1 MFLHP
6 RVLAFVGVLSLSVVS
21 THQGVSAQ
29 GLGQLVRCKTPSMAA
44 GVGVEGPTDCAYSS
58 TNPTSQYE
66 STFLFL
72 VPVVFHVIR
81 HSNGQGN
88 LSAAQVQSQIDIL
101 NEDFRGLPGTPG
113 APGYDTMIQFYLATV
128 DPDGR
133 PTTGITFSTNN
144 TWFNDGGQY
153 YNSLAWDPHR
163 YLNIYS
169 NNGGGALGYVPSL
182 PQSGNVGRK
191 SDRIVVLWNTVGR
204 NGSYGSPYNMGR
216 TVTHEAGHY
225 LGLWHTFDRGCGTN
239 SCYTTGDTICDTNKE
254 QSAHWGCAPRTTCSS
269 PDPINNY
276 MDYSDDRCMWE
287 FTSEQSRRM
296 RCTLEFWRPDL
307 WTRGVAASVVYRSG
321 GVNVESFRIF
331 PPVIGGEFRGAA
343 SPVSTGHTTAVV
355 FGSTMA
361 ANVPMAGGFELLVDL
376 GPTAT
381 TFSLPPITGSPATF
395 SFPIPNEP
403 ALSGVQLF
411 TQAGYAGG
419 AGPLGFS
426 NAQDLT
432 FGK

>member
-1 MFLHP
+1 MLFHP
-6 RVLAFVGVLSLSVVS
+6 RALAFASAIAFSGVVVHS
-21 THQGVSAQ
+21 DVSAQ
-29 GLGQLVRCKTPSMAA
+29 GGVHPPRCKTPAMAA
-44 GVGVEGPTDCAYSS
+44 GVGVEGPGDCAYSS
-58 TNPTSQYE
+58 TSPTSQYE
-66 STFLFL
+66 STFVFL
-72 VPVVFHVIR
+72 VPVVVHVIR

-88 LSAAQVQSQIDIL
+88 LSEAQVQSQIDIL

-113 APGYDTMIQFYLATV
+113 APGYDTMIQFYLATT
-128 DPDGR
+128 DPNGR
-133 PTTGITFSTNN
+133 PTSGMTFSTNN
-144 TWFNDGGQY
+144 TWFNDGGSY
-153 YNSLAWDPHR
+153 YNTLAWDPDK

-182 PQSGNVGRK
+182 PQSGNVGNR
-191 SDRIVVLWNTVGR
+191 SDRVVVLWSTLGR

-216 TVTHEAGHY
+216 TVTHEVGHY

-254 QSAHWGCAPRTTCSS
+254 SSPHWGCSQRSTCSS
-269 PDPINNY
+269 RDPINNY

-287 FTSEQSRRM
+287 FTREQSRRM

-307 WTRGVAASVVYRSG
+307 WTQTTAASVSYRSAG
-321 GVNVESFRIF
+321 ANAESFQVF
-331 PPVIGGEFRGAA
+331 PPTLGGEFRGMAIPA
-343 SPVSTGHTTAVV
+343 STGHTTAVV

-361 ANVPMAGGFELLVDL
+361 ANVPMAGGYELLVDL
-376 GPTAT
+376 SAAASP
-381 TFSLPPITGSPATF
+381 FNLPPIASSPAAF

-403 ALSGVQLF
+403 ALSGVQIYM
-411 TQAGYAGG
+411 QAGYVGG

-432 FGK
+432 FGR